1 MISNWV
7 EDEAKKWRISEKL
20 RRLVE
25 KVNLHDERSLKRK
38 LENIFNVDKERKKRI
53 EKKEKMV
60 KVQREYREKW

>member
-1 MISNWV
+1 MISHWG

-38 LENIFNVDKERKKRI
+38 LENIFNVDKERKRRI
-53 EKKEKMV
+53 EKKD
-60 KVQREYREKW
+60 